1 MKQVIVDGEA
11 VIFEGDVPD
20 SPSRVYEL
28 LINALSEQGKV
39 VTEFIIDGKHSLAE
53 DELPPTYEKIEA
65 ASLTHDE
72 LTLKLVI
79 ASMNQ
84 LSEIEVHLDAYIRNI
99 LSIPWSEVFKRMD
112 ELINKVHPFAELVDN
127 LGPYVNAYTPPWMED
142 FKKIAM
148 EQAKSLNAIL
158 DSFEQGNPA
167 RLSDELSIRFIKI
180 FKQARKLF
188 SEEVIPYLKAR
199 LESK

>member
-53 DELPPTYEKIEA
+53 DELPLTYEKIEA

-72 LTLKLVI
+72 LTLRLVI

-127 LGPYVNAYTPPWMED
+127 LGPYVNAYAPPWMDD

-148 EQAKSLNAIL
+148 DQAKSLNAIL

-199 LESK
+199 LES

>member
-11 VIFEGDVPD
+11 VIFEGNVPD

-28 LINALSEQGKV
+28 LIDALSEQGKV

-53 DELPPTYEKIEA
+53 DELPLTYEKIEA

-142 FKKIAM
+142 FKEIAM

-158 DSFEQGNPA
+158 DSFEQGNPS

-199 LESK
+199 LES

>member
-1 MKQVIVDGEA
+1 
-11 VIFEGDVPD
+11 
-20 SPSRVYEL
+20 
-28 LINALSEQGKV
+28 
-39 VTEFIIDGKHSLAE
+39 
-53 DELPPTYEKIEA
+53 
-65 ASLTHDE
+65 
-72 LTLKLVI
+72 
-79 ASMNQ
+79 MNQ

-127 LGPYVNAYTPPWMED
+127 LGPYVNAYAPPWMDD

-148 EQAKSLNAIL
+148 DQAKSLNAIL

-199 LESK
+199 LES

>member
-53 DELPPTYEKIEA
+53 DELPLAYEKIEA

-72 LTLKLVI
+72 LTLRLVI

-127 LGPYVNAYTPPWMED
+127 LGPYVNAYAPPWMDD

-148 EQAKSLNAIL
+148 DQAKSLNAIL

-199 LESK
+199 LES

>member
-53 DELPPTYEKIEA
+53 DELPLTYEKIEA